1 MKKSI
6 FSIVMFVFAL
16 ISMSFTQSDPFKA
29 IVLINGEAFLVDL
42 TENGAITA
50 TYQKINNYFSSSDSH
65 NTILARLSKGALS
78 ESGKSIV
85 FYEKEV
91 EPVVPFT
98 TENKAAVAPGNAQY
112 VGFSPR
118 RALLQKEAVDQ
129 IREISSQYSQGA
141 IQKINITSHHR
152 DSYESRSLARNR
164 AKAIH
169 DLLGAFG
176 VSTSIIEMST
186 PFGQPGSKT
195 DFVRISF

>member
-1 MKKSI
+1 MKKNI
-6 FSIVMFVFAL
+6 FSIIILVSAL
-16 ISMSFTQSDPFKA
+16 ISLSFTQSDPFKA

-42 TENGAITA
+42 TEKGAITA
-50 TYQKINNYFSSSDSH
+50 TYQKVNNYFRSSESH
-65 NTILARLSKGALS
+65 GTILARLSKGTLS

-85 FYEKEV
+85 FYEEEI

-98 TENKAAVAPGNAQY
+98 TENEAVVAPGSAQY

-118 RALLQKEAVDQ
+118 RALLQKDAVDQ
-129 IREISSQYSQGA
+129 IRKISSQFRQGV
-141 IQKINITSHHR
+141 IQNITITSHQR
-152 DSYESRSLARNR
+152 DTYESRSLARNR

-176 VSTSIIEMST
+176 VSTSIIDSST
-186 PFGQPGSKT
+186 PFAQPGSKT

>member
-1 MKKSI
+1 M
-6 FSIVMFVFAL
+6 
-16 ISMSFTQSDPFKA
+16 SMSSGQTDPFKA

-42 TENGAITA
+42 TEHGAITA
-50 TYQKINNYFSSSDSH
+50 TYQKISNYFSTSESH
-65 NTILARLSKGALS
+65 NNLLARLSKGSLS

-91 EPVVPFT
+91 EPEIPFAS
-98 TENKAAVAPGNAQY
+98 ENKAVVAPGNAQY

-129 IREISSQYSQGA
+129 IREISTQYQQGA
-141 IQKINITSHHR
+141 IAKIMITSHHR
-152 DSYESRSLARNR
+152 DTYESRSLARNR

-176 VSTSIIEMST
+176 VSAEIIKMNT
-186 PFGQPGSKT
+186 PFAQTGSKT